1 MLELPALTT
10 RMVSA
15 TAQARIGCFAI
26 WLWRSR
32 AATAQEAMR
41 VRTWSA
47 REVKMIGMREE
58 GQVLGQHVAG
68 LEIGYH
74 KDLRL
79 TGDLRFDALDACRLG
94 ADRVVES
101 KRTIEIAA
109 GDLAAIRH
117 LAQRRRFC
125 GGGDGW
131 GYRLDGGEDGDLGN
145 PEAKPGVKIDGV
157 LDDVA
162 LGHEV
167 WRDVHRGIGDKQ
179 GLRMAGNVH
188 HDDMAAAASGP

>member
-32 AATAQEAMR
+32 EATAQGGN
-41 VRTWSA
+41 A
-47 REVKMIGMREE
+47 RPHMVGPRGQNDRHPRAEHDAGGIGMREE

-101 KRTIEIAA
+101 KRTIELAA
-109 GDLAAIRH
+109 GNLAAIRH
-117 LAQRRRFC
+117 LAQRRRFD

-162 LGHEV
+162 LGH
-167 WRDVHRGIGDKQ
+167 
-179 GLRMAGNVH
+179 
-188 HDDMAAAASGP
+188 